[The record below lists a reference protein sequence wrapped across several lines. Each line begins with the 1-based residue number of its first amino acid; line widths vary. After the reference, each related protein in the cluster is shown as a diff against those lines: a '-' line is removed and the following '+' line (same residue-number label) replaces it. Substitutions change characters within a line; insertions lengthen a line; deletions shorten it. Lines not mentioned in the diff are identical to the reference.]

1 MSFGVLYTRPFNPR
15 SLAILAIAKATNL
28 ELEIKTI
35 TSSKDAPEEY
45 LRLNP
50 QGKIP
55 TFVGA
60 DGVVITEAIAIAVY
74 IASQDETTTLLGSS
88 KLEYAQIL
96 RWMSFGITELLPAQ
110 GGWFNPLIGRAPFD
124 KTAIEK
130 SKADTLSLLGI
141 LDAHL
146 LLQSQGQDRGRERGE
161 YLVGE
166 RVSLA
171 DLFVVGIV
179 QGPFRLFLD
188 PQWREAHMG
197 VSGWFERVHSLPIVT
212 SVAGRAVLAEV
223 EMPIVPPRGQI

>member
-15 SLAILAIAKATNL
+15 SLAILAIAKANNL

-45 LRLNP
+45 LKLNP

-60 DGVVITEAIAIAVY
+60 DGVVLTEAIAIAVY
-74 IASQDETTTLLGSS
+74 IASQDENTTLLGST
-88 KLEYAQIL
+88 KLEYAHIL

-130 SKADTLSLLGI
+130 SKAGTLSLLEI

-146 LLQSQGQDRGRERGE
+146 LRGQGRGE

-171 DLFVVGIV
+171 DFFVVGIV

-188 PQWREAHMG
+188 PEWREGHEG
-197 VSGWFERVHSLPIVT
+197 VSGWFERVHSLPIVS
-212 SVAGRAVLAEV
+212 SVAGRPVLAEV
-223 EMPIVPPRGQI
+223 EMPIVPPRE